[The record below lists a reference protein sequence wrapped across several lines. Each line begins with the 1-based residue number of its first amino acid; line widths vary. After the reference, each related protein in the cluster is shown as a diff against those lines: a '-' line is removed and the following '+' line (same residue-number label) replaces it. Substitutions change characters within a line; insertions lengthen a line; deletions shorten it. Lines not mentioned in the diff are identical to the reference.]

1 MYDTVYEGGASV
13 GQVTYIV
20 TFMIHDFTGDQM
32 ADKNQPHR
40 SSRTLRKESDRKL
53 LWLVV
58 FTLVVVGGGII
69 ALIYGPMS
77 LITSLPFLLGGAAL
91 VTVPYLILKGIEV
104 LLNRYN
110 GEE

>member
-1 MYDTVYEGGASV
+1 
-13 GQVTYIV
+13 
-20 TFMIHDFTGDQM
+20 M
-32 ADKNQPHR
+32 ADKIQAHR
-40 SSRTLRKESDRKL
+40 SNRTLRKEFERKL

-58 FTLVVVGGGII
+58 FTLVVVGGGLI

-77 LITSLPFLLGGAAL
+77 LLTSLPFLLGGAAL
-91 VTVPYLILKGIEV
+91 IAVPYLILKGIEL